1 MAYEELCMYC
11 FEDRGGESICPHC
24 GRDSRAAVPQI
35 QMLPGSLVYHE
46 RFLVGR
52 ALGQDATGIVYA
64 AFDTKRENKL
74 RLREYLPRDC
84 AERLPDGSVVP
95 IAGMEEQFEKGLKK
109 LRASVEGVEDPK
121 KRHFFFEENGTA
133 YIAQRKNAAAAS
145 SARHERDDD
154 DDDDRSGLK
163 RVGIIVGVCAA
174 LVVVAAIV
182 IISLVNGALNS
193 ADDVTQNPTLSPTG
207 AWAPAETPTPTPYVS
222 PTFAA
227 LVDPEQSWMDYKYE
241 GDVNQDFQQQQ
252 NAANRPTATPK
263 PTINTGSGSNYTTIS
278 SKSSAAEITSLQQRL
293 VTLGWLDYTG
303 ITGAYDAATTQ
314 AVKYFQNHVNE
325 TVRPAEALSVDGIAG
340 PKTLQWLYGA
350 ELTRPTPQPTP
361 MVTPAPEQSENV
373 DKNSS
378 KNDIRAVQRKLIFL
392 GLMESGSDDGVYG
405 TTTTAAVKKF
415 QQRVNQIEGFEILEV
430 SGVVDPLTMA
440 YLNFYVAD
448 WEDKLKA
455 TPTPAPVVTPSPTPA
470 PTDAPDKE
478 EGGQTVDQSSPKESI
493 QFVQEM
499 LIGVGLLPEGANDG
513 VYGSATVAA
522 VAKFQEWFNNQTGSN
537 ALKVTGTAD
546 ALTLSYLESV
556 YSNGMVVE
564 PTAEP
569 TSEPTAAP
577 TEAPL
582 PPTAEPTDAPDAPE
596 DNVSV
601 GPDSPKESI
610 QFVQQMLIEIGLLGD
625 GSDDGVYGN
634 GTSNAVRAL
643 QQAVNERYGADTVPV
658 SGLCDQLTLSYLEEF
673 ASSGM
678 SLAPTPAP
686 TEMPTEAPAAG
697 LTLNVNGAPASGVVE
712 VTGDSVAFDW
722 SATGNIDS
730 YYIYVTDDQGGAF
743 YTEEATSAING
754 GIPKNALTPGTVYTI
769 RIGALP
775 AGGSQDDMVWAE
787 AQFTVPVA
795 ATEAPVA
802 TEAPIATEVP
812 IATEAPAPVGVQL
825 AVNGSQSGEVVV
837 VSGDSVSFQWASSG
851 SVSGYTVKVTDPD
864 GEIMFSGDTTE
875 TQVSLPADRF
885 TSGQTYAF
893 SVGAIPADGGETVWA
908 SAQFAFAAPT
918 PEPTPEIG
926 TVESLSLSINGAGTD
941 GVVEITGDSI
951 AFAWNGEGSI
961 AGYAVKV
968 TDPSGGVVF
977 ETNLT
982 DTQGVLPVSSFA
994 PGTVYTVSV
1003 GAIPTGGS
1011 AAEAYWVTGQ
1021 FAIPVPVTP
1030 EPTAEPTV
1038 APVSNPSIN
1047 IDGTA
1052 QNIDGVPYLTGDTAI
1067 FSWNAEGAL
1076 QGYRVYITNSSGN
1089 RRDLGDVPGTS
1100 WTLSLSE
1107 FAPDVYAIHVGV
1119 VPMGARNEDD
1129 IVWSSF
1135 TFGIPA
1141 AQPTD
1146 APLPTDAPA
1155 AQWPSSLSAASSAD
1169 DVRVVQEKL
1178 YTLKLIPNADA
1189 IIPGTLDAITLTAIA
1204 DFQQLMNATF
1214 NTTLT
1219 VIDPTAAD
1227 AVVDAETLALLQQT
1241 TPDMLS

>member
-35 QMLPGSLVYHE
+35 QMLPGSLVYHD

-95 IAGMEEQFEKGLKK
+95 IAGMEDQFDKGLKK

-133 YIAQRKNAAAAS
+133 YIAQRKSAAAATS
-145 SARHERDDD
+145 RHEREEEDDD
-154 DDDDRSGLK
+154 EDRSSLK
-163 RVGIIVGVCAA
+163 RVGIIVGVCAV
-174 LVVVAAIV
+174 LVIVAAII

-193 ADDVTQNPTLSPTG
+193 ADDVTQNPTLNPTG

-241 GDVNQDFQQQQ
+241 GDVNQEFQQQQ
-252 NAANRPTATPK
+252 NAASRPTATPK
-263 PTINTGSGSNYTTIS
+263 PTINTGTGSSYTTIS

-303 ITGAYDAATTQ
+303 ITGAYDSATKQ
-314 AVKYFQNHVNE
+314 AVKNFQTHVND
-325 TVRPAEALSVDGIAG
+325 TVRPAEQLSVDGIAG

-361 MVTPAPEQSENV
+361 MVTPDPVQSENV

-415 QQRVNQIEGFEILEV
+415 QQRVNQIEGFEIIEV

-455 TPTPAPVVTPSPTPA
+455 TPTPAPAVTPSPTPAPTAA

-493 QFVQEM
+493 QFVQQM
-499 LIGVGLLPEGANDG
+499 LIGVGLLPEGADDG

-537 ALKVTGTAD
+537 ALSVTGTAD
-546 ALTLSYLESV
+546 ALTLSYLESM
-556 YSNGMVVE
+556 YSNGMVVAPTAQPTDAPLP

-569 TSEPTAAP
+569 TD
-577 TEAPL
+577 APL
-582 PPTAEPTDAPDAPE
+582 PPTAEPTDAPDVPE

-601 GPDSPKESI
+601 GPDSPKESV

-625 GSDDGVYGN
+625 GSDDGVYGS
-634 GTSNAVRAL
+634 GTSNAVRAF
-643 QQAVNERYGADTVPV
+643 QQAVNDRLGANTLPV
-658 SGLCDQLTLSYLEEF
+658 TGLCDQLTLSYLEEF
-673 ASSGM
+673 ASSGTN
-678 SLAPTPAP
+678 LAPTAEPTAQPTQAP
-686 TEMPTEAPAAG
+686 EAG
-697 LTLNVNGAPASGVVE
+697 LTLNVNGAPAAGVVE
-712 VTGDSVAFDW
+712 VTGDSIAFDW

-730 YYIYVTDDQGGAF
+730 YYIYVTDSSGSPF
-743 YTEEATSAING
+743 YTEEATSITNG
-754 GIPKNALTPGTVYTI
+754 VFPRNALTPGAVYTI

-775 AGGSQDDMVWAE
+775 SGGDQDDMIWAE
-787 AQFTVPVA
+787 AQFTVPAA
-795 ATEAPVA
+795 ATEP
-802 TEAPIATEVP
+802 
-812 IATEAPAPVGVQL
+812 PASLEVQL
-825 AVNGSQSGEVVV
+825 AVNGSQSDGVIE
-837 VSGDSVSFQWASSG
+837 VSGSSVAFQWAASG
-851 SVSGYTVKVTDPD
+851 SVSGYTVNVTDPD
-864 GEIMFSGDTTE
+864 GATVFTADLNDTEGTL
-875 TQVSLPADRF
+875 SADLF
-885 TSGQTYAF
+885 VPGQTYTF
-893 SVGAIPADGGETVWA
+893 SVGAIPAGGGETVWA
-908 SAQFAFAAPT
+908 RAQFAFAAAPT
-918 PEPTPEIG
+918 PEPTPAVG
-926 TVESLSLSINGAGTD
+926 TVDGLTLSINGSASD
-941 GVVEITGDSI
+941 GVVEITGDSVS
-951 AFAWNGEGSI
+951 FAWNASGSVS
-961 AGYAVKV
+961 GYTVRV
-968 TDPSGGVVF
+968 TDPDGATVF
-977 ETNLT
+977 TTDLT
-982 DTQGVLPVSSFA
+982 DTQGTLSAGMFT
-994 PGTVYTVSV
+994 PGKTYTFSV

-1011 AAEAYWVTGQ
+1011 AADAVWTSGQ
-1021 FAIPVPVTP
+1021 FAVPVPVTP
-1030 EPTAEPTV
+1030 EPTAAPTV
-1038 APVSNPSIN
+1038 APVSKPGIS

-1052 QNIDGVPYLTGDTAI
+1052 QNIDGVPYLTGDKAI
-1067 FSWNAEGAL
+1067 FTWTSEGSL
-1076 QGYRVYITNSSGN
+1076 QGYRVYITNSAGA
-1089 RRDLGDVPGTS
+1089 RRDLGDVTDTS
-1100 WTLSLSE
+1100 WTISLSDL
-1107 FAPDVYAIHVGV
+1107 APDVYTIQVGA

-1135 TFGIPA
+1135 TFGIPSG
-1141 AQPTD
+1141 QPTEAPESTD
-1146 APLPTDAPA
+1146 APSNWPTT
-1155 AQWPSSLSAASSAD
+1155 LSAASSED
-1169 DVRVVQEKL
+1169 DIKSVQAKL
-1178 YTLKLIPNADA
+1178 YMLKLIPNTGS
-1189 IIPGTLDAITLTAIA
+1189 IIPGTLDETTLAAIVS
-1204 DFQQLMNATF
+1204 FQQLMNADF
-1214 NTTLT
+1214 GANLP
-1219 VIDPTAAD
+1219 VIDPTNPD
-1227 AVVDAETLALLQQT
+1227 LVVDSETLAMLQQI
-1241 TPDMLS
+1241 TPDMLTPAE